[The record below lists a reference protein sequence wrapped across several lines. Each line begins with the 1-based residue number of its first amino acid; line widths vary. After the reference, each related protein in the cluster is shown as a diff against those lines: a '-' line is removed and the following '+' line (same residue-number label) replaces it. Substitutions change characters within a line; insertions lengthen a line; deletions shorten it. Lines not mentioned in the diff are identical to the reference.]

1 MVLRSVSRIYKFW
14 ECRFEVLR
22 RPLRDRRGSVSLF
35 FASGATVLFGAV
47 ALATEAGSWY
57 LTRRNA
63 QNAADAAATAAAL
76 ALANGAA
83 PASGRAAAED
93 VAGRNGF
100 RSATGTTVTVNIPPL
115 SGPQAGDPA
124 AVEVTI
130 RQPQHLLLASLVIEA
145 EPVVSV
151 RSVARVM
158 GLSPVCAL
166 ALRGSMSMGGN
177 SFTSGQG
184 CVLASNNRGVGAIQV
199 TGSAEVIADSLSA
212 SGTCVGCNQTGAVRL
227 ARPYA
232 EYQPPATN
240 PYAAL
245 DSLAQP
251 SFSSARCLTP
261 PSKGGALEPY
271 NPADP
276 KAYCGT
282 ISLSGNNTLTLSPG
296 HYYIQN
302 GSFDI
307 QSGTVNCPACT
318 GGQGV
323 TIVFIGSPASIGA
336 PQINANAA
344 VTLVA
349 PAVNPVDTAYNGVLF
364 HRLAAAPTG
373 SLVSINGGAS
383 TTLAGGMYFP
393 SSLVRFNG
401 NAEVRNSNCIA
412 LVADTL
418 DFTGTADVYLDVNGC
433 AARGTP
439 VAQTRTVR
447 LTE

>member
-1 MVLRSVSRIYKFW
+1 MLRSMRHPYKFLDGGL
-14 ECRFEVLR
+14 RALR

-35 FASGATVLFGAV
+35 FACGATVLFGCV

-83 PASGRAAAED
+83 PAGGRLAAED

-100 RSATGTTVTVNIPPL
+100 RGAAGTTVSVNIPPL
-115 SGPQAGDPA
+115 AGPQAGDPA

-130 RQPQHLLLASLVIEA
+130 RRPQPLLLAGLVTET
-145 EPVVSV
+145 EPVVQV

-158 GLSPVCAL
+158 GLSQVCAL
-166 ALRGSMSMGGN
+166 ALRGSISMGGN

-184 CVLASNNRGVGAIQV
+184 CVLASNSRGTGAIQV
-199 TGSAEVIADSLSA
+199 TGSAEVVADSLSA
-212 SGTCVGCNQTGAVRL
+212 SGTCVGCNQAGAVRL

-245 DSLAQP
+245 DNLTQP
-251 SFSSARCLTP
+251 SFGSARCLTP
-261 PSKGGALEPY
+261 PSKGGSLVPY

-282 ISLSGNNTLTLSPG
+282 VSLNGNNTLTLSPG
-296 HYYIQN
+296 HYYIQD

-307 QSGTVNCPACT
+307 QSGTVTCPTCT

-323 TIVFIGSPASIGA
+323 TLVFIGSPATIGG
-336 PQINANAA
+336 PSINANAA

-349 PAVNPVDTAYNGVLF
+349 PAANPVNAAYNGVLF
-364 HRLAAAPTG
+364 HRVAAAPTG
-373 SLVSINGGAS
+373 SLVTINGGAS

-401 NAEVRNSNCIA
+401 NAEVRNSSCIS